1 MYIDEFVIFNLII
14 DYIILKTLI
23 SLLKINVKRYRLIL
37 SVLLGELSIVS
48 LFISINGLLF
58 ILFKM
63 INSIIMICVLVGYSD
78 IKTFIKNITYF
89 YILSFFLGGSLFYLK
104 SSGFINYKI
113 VLLLIPIIMNIY
125 KYFSYDLKNIIKIKY
140 KVMIYLNNGK
150 ILYLNGL
157 MDTGNTLTDPY
168 NNKKVIIIN
177 SKNLKENFYYVPYR
191 GVDNTSLIKCFNP
204 KKVYIDGIGERKDI
218 SVGVINKKFIGFN
231 CLLNYRLMEDL

>member
-1 MYIDEFVIFNLII
+1 MYIDEFILFNLII
-14 DYIILKTLI
+14 DYIIIKTLI
-23 SLLKINVKRYRLIL
+23 SLLKINTKRYKIIL
-37 SVLLGELSIVS
+37 STLLGEISVIS
-48 LFISINGLLF
+48 LFININEFVF
-58 ILFKM
+58 IIFKM
-63 INSIIMICVLVGYSD
+63 INVILMIYVLDGFND
-78 IKTFIKNITYF
+78 IKTFIKNIVYF

-104 SSGFINYKI
+104 NESVINYKI

-125 KYFSYDLKNIIKIKY
+125 KYFSYDLKNILKIKY

-157 MDTGNTLTDPY
+157 MDTGNTLTEPY

-191 GVDNTSLIKCFNP
+191 GVENTSLIKCFNP
-204 KKVYIDGIGERKDI
+204 KKVYIDGLGERNDI

-231 CLLNYRLMEDL
+231 CLLNYKLMEEK